1 MRTHSEGK
9 PSAPQNRGTE
19 TLVNNA
25 SGRNGERPGSGQGS
39 PNRISAPGPA
49 RLWALSPLGRLGV
62 RYMPMPDRL
71 IRTLTGGELALLTVI
86 GSTWRPRGRGL
97 KFSAREVG
105 EALGWCSR
113 TLYSHLA
120 VLRDRGLVHGERM
133 EITEKAHPEKR
144 ERFGKLFAWIAC
156 QPGVTSEPFRTYAR
170 STVHTDKQAR
180 RRASWRWI
188 GQHYGRSR
196 QSIMA
201 HVKALREAGVPL
213 AIRVFKGGLTK
224 TFTSLRNKARQ
235 LSGKKESGKKES
247 VHTRAKQHKTLN
259 GALTE
264 TEVENRRRK
273 ARAQLATIL
282 KQHAPA

>member
-1 MRTHSEGK
+1 MS
-9 PSAPQNRGTE
+9 
-19 TLVNNA
+19 V
-25 SGRNGERPGSGQGS
+25 
-39 PNRISAPGPA
+39 
-49 RLWALSPLGRLGV
+49 
-62 RYMPMPDRL
+62 PDRL

-86 GSTWRPRGRGL
+86 GSTWRPRGKGL
-97 KFSAREVG
+97 KFSAREIG

-133 EITEKAHPEKR
+133 AITEKARLEKR
-144 ERFGKLFAWIAC
+144 ERFGTLFAWVAC

-170 STVHTDKQAR
+170 STVNTDKQGQ
-180 RRASWRWI
+180 RRASWEWI
-188 GQHYGRSR
+188 GKHYGRSR

-224 TFTSLRNKARQ
+224 TFTSFRNKALQ
-235 LSGKKESGKKES
+235 LSRKKRSGKKALSHDK
-247 VHTRAKQHKTLN
+247 VLQPKTLN
-259 GALTE
+259 GSLTNA
-264 TEVENRRRK
+264 EVESRKQK

-282 KQHAPA
+282 RADAPA